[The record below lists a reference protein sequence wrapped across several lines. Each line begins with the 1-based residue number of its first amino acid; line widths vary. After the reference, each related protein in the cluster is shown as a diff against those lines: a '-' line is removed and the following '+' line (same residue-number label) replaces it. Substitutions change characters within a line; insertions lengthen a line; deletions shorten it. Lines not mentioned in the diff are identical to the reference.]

1 MGLDIATFRE
11 TAIADEFSMG
21 TEVQDNRTPRKAP
34 SKLRMARISPHLGIL
49 NNIPFVLPFED
60 RVQVFR
66 MFIRN
71 DRKSLYGGMMQIPDD
86 ADIDFS
92 FLPPV
97 ARVTIRRDHVFEDGF
112 THLYGL
118 GKRRRSPRCYLSIS
132 LDLNHFDTTLGAD
145 LRRKIAISFV
155 DEFGLLEAGVDGGG
169 VFKEFLTT

>member
-1 MGLDIATFRE
+1 MTRLIQHLHAREYVFVTRDLLHYVSFAVLLILFSSSRRPFCPPNHWFIVGLDMATFRE
-11 TAIADEFSMG
+11 TAIADEFSIES
-21 TEVQDNRTPRKAP
+21 EVQDVRNPRKAP

-71 DRKSLYGGMMQIPDD
+71 DRKPQYVDMGVPDNI
-86 ADIDFS
+86 DIEPS
-92 FLPPV
+92 FFPPV

-118 GKRRRSPRCYLSIS
+118 GKESI
-132 LDLNHFDTTLGAD
+132 A
-145 LRRKIAISFV
+145 
-155 DEFGLLEAGVDGGG
+155 
-169 VFKEFLTT
+169 